1 MDLIQQLNWRYAAKK
16 MTGAT
21 IPQEKV
27 ERILEAVRLSVSS
40 SGLQPYNVVV
50 IENPELKGKIHE
62 LAAPQPQIVEASH
75 LLVFAPWTEVTSAHV
90 DKYMQ
95 QVAGIRQIPVESL
108 APFANSVKGL
118 INNRSQEANAAW
130 AARQAY
136 IALGFGVVAAAME
149 EVDACPM
156 EGFNSEKL
164 DEILGLKEKGLKSYA
179 ILALGYRDTERDF
192 LAKATKVR
200 RSKEELFIRL

>member
-21 IPQEKV
+21 VPQEKV

-50 IENPELKGKIHE
+50 IENPELRGKIHE
-62 LAAPQPQIVEASH
+62 LAAPQAQIVEASH
-75 LLVFAPWTEVTSAHV
+75 LLVFASWTDVTPANV

-95 QVAGIRQIPVESL
+95 QVADIRQLPVESL
-108 APFANSVKGL
+108 APFATSLKGQINS
-118 INNRSQEANAAW
+118 RSQEANAAW